1 MDFVQY
7 ISTPAGATEA
17 EPLVTTVKLTRGRL
31 NGGSVY
37 FPSGPAGKL
46 HLVVRIAG
54 HQIVPFNRG
63 QSLRLDNCVLPLSIG
78 IDLLEPP
85 YDIDL
90 VTWNDSTL
98 YAHALSVRL
107 ELQPRARKN
116 QTLKQILK
124 DMTEAEKPEGARE
137 EALGGRFKP

>member
-1 MDFVQY
+1 MDYVQY
-7 ISTPAGATEA
+7 ISTPANTTEA
-17 EPLVTTVKLTRGRL
+17 EPLVTTLKLTRGRL

-46 HLVVRIAG
+46 HLLIRMAV
-54 HQIVPFNRG
+54 HQVFPFNAG
-63 QSLRLDNCVLPLSIG
+63 QNLRLDNCVFPLSIG

-85 YDIDL
+85 YQVEI

-98 YAHALSVRL
+98 YAHVLTVCL
-107 ELQPRARKN
+107 QLQPRARKT

-124 DMTEAEKPEGARE
+124 DMTEAEKRE
-137 EALGGRFKP
+137 EAK

>member
-7 ISTPAGATEA
+7 ISTPANTTEA
-17 EPLVTTVKLTRGRL
+17 DPLVTTLQLTRGRL

-37 FPSGPAGKL
+37 FPSGLAGKL
-46 HLVVRIAG
+46 HLLIRMAI
-54 HQIVPFNRG
+54 HQIFPFNVG
-63 QSLRLDNCVLPLSIG
+63 QNLRLDNCVLPLSIG

-85 YDIDL
+85 YQVEI

-98 YAHALSVRL
+98 YAHTLTVCM

-116 QTLKQILK
+116 QTLKQILQSMK
-124 DMTEAEKPEGARE
+124 EAEKPKGTE
-137 EALGGRFKP
+137 EKI